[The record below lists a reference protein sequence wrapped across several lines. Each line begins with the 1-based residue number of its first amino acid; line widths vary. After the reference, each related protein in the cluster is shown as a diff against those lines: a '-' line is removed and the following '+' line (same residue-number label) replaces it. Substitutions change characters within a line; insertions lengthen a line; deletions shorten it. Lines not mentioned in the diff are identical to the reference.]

1 MKRKIHFVYSTFIL
15 LAFAGL
21 FLNDANGRKGN
32 YAGAPGDITCTDC
45 HSDRTH
51 DVNGKVTLSGA
62 PASFTSGVSYPLT
75 LTLKDATALAGGF
88 QIVATNSAVGNNVM
102 YGSFTAGTGTKIAST
117 TGSGANRLTHNAP
130 KAMSGGQVSW
140 TFNWVAPATGSTV
153 RFYFAAN
160 ATNWDNNEAFGDA
173 IYTSN
178 QLGPIPVELMAFEGK
193 TDGKAVKLTW
203 KTASERNN
211 RAFEIERNT
220 AVNLDQFEKI
230 GEIKGRGTSATVN
243 TYNFIDDAYQGNTIA
258 YYRLR
263 QVDFDGTSTL
273 SKVVS
278 IGTNASNK
286 TFNVYPNFVTRGQD
300 LTIET
305 PNNDATAFD
314 IIDIAGKTVQTVQKA
329 QNTEGVKISTS
340 GLPTGRYFVRPIGSV
355 VLQTK
360 TFIVL

>member
-21 FLNDANGRKGN
+21 FLNDSNGRKGN

-51 DVNGKVTLSGA
+51 DINGKVTLSGA

-75 LTLKDATALAGGF
+75 LTLKDATAAAGGF
-88 QIVATNSAVGNNVM
+88 QIVATNSSVGNNVM

-140 TFNWVAPATGSTV
+140 TFNWVAPATGSTA

-160 ATNWDNNEAFGDA
+160 ATNWDNNESFGDA

-178 QLGPIPVELMAFEGK
+178 QSGPIPIELMSFEGK
-193 TDGKAVKLTW
+193 MNGKAVKLTW

-211 RAFEIERNT
+211 SAFEIERSMSTN
-220 AVNLDQFEKI
+220 VDKFEKI
-230 GEIKGRGTSATVN
+230 GEIKGVGTSAAVN
-243 TYNFIDDAYQGNTIA
+243 TYSFTDDAYQGNA
-258 YYRLR
+258 AVYYRLR

-278 IGTNASNK
+278 IGTNALNK
-286 TFNVYPNFVTRGQD
+286 TLNVYPNFVTRGQD
-300 LTIET
+300 LTLET
-305 PNNDATAFD
+305 LNSDATTFD
-314 IIDIAGKTVQTVQKA
+314 IIDIAGKTVQSIKKA

-340 GLPTGRYFVRPIGSV
+340 GLPTGRYFIRSTGNFMLSTTTFV
-355 VLQTK
+355 V
-360 TFIVL
+360 F